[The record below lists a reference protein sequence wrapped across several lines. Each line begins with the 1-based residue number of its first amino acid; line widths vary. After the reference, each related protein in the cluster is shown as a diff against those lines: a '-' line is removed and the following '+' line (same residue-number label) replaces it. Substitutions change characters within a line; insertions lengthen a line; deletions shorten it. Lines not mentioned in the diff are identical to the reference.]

1 MARNR
6 AIRDEVA
13 AKRITRAPA
22 GLDRHLVTTG
32 SLGNPGT
39 RAS

>member
-13 AKRITRAPA
+13 AKRITRAPDA
-22 GLDRHLVTTG
+22 FGLDRHIPQG
-32 SLGNPGT
+32 EPSES
-39 RAS
+39 RA